1 MPLRFALSI
10 VALPLLLLLSGCG
23 GSGEEAKK
31 AAVAAAAA
39 AKPEPLA
46 VSTVPAEV
54 RKMEQA
60 ILVTG
65 SLLPDETVTM
75 VSEVPGRITAVHYDF
90 GQSVRKGAVIAELDK
105 TEYQLQVNRSK
116 AALTQ
121 ALARL
126 GLDPG
131 QAGQQPSSTPAM
143 RQARAQLED
152 ARSKLDSA
160 ERLVKTGDIAKE
172 RFTETEKAYRA
183 RQAAFDA
190 AQDEMRTLLASVE
203 ALRAEVSL
211 AEKRLSDTVIRA
223 PFDATVSEKRVST
236 GQYVKDSVPLL
247 VLVKTSPLRLRL
259 EVPESA
265 AGIVRAG
272 TQLQFTTDAAP
283 GDTFSATVRQLNPSL
298 NEQSRTLIAEARF
311 NSNDARL
318 RPGMFVQ
325 VRLILARGVETIVVP
340 KQAVYSVA
348 GLTKVFSVKEGKLV
362 EHKVT
367 PGEPLGDWITVP
379 AGTLNPGDP
388 VVVSN
393 LPQLFNGQPVTA
405 KQGKV

>member
-1 MPLRFALSI
+1 MPLRFALSV
-10 VALPLLLLLSGCG
+10 VALLLLLLMSGCG
-23 GSGEEAKK
+23 GNGDEAKK
-31 AAVAAAAA
+31 TSVVDAA

-54 RKMEQA
+54 RKIEQA

-75 VSEVPGRITAVHYDF
+75 VSEVPGRVTAVHYDF
-90 GQSVRKGAVIAELDK
+90 GQSVRKGAVIAELEK

-126 GLDPG
+126 GLDAG

-143 RQARAQLED
+143 RQATAQLED

-160 ERLVKTGDIAKE
+160 ERLVKSGDIAKE

-223 PFDATVSEKRVST
+223 PFEATVSEKRVST
-236 GQYVKDSVPLL
+236 GQYVKDNAPLL
-247 VLVKTSPLRLRL
+247 VLMKISPLRLRL

-283 GDTFSATVRQLNPSL
+283 GDTFQATVRQLNPSL

-311 NSNDARL
+311 NSTDARL

-325 VRLILARGVETIVVP
+325 VRLILARNVETIVVP
-340 KQAVYSVA
+340 RQAVYSVA
-348 GLTKVFSVKEGKLV
+348 GLTKVFSVKDGKLV

-367 PGEPLGDWITVP
+367 PGQALGDWITVP
-379 AGTLNPGDP
+379 PGTLNPGDP

-405 KQGKV
+405 RQGKV